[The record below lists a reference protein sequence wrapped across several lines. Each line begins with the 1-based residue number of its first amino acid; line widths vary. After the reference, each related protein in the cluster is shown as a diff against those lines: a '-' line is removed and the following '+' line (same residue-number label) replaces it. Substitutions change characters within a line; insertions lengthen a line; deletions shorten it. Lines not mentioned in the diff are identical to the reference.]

1 MKSGFCEKTYTETLK
16 NVGVATYTQQVVQS
30 ECQGTATGKIILGNL
45 DGGKPFKIGVQRP
58 GVVGTQTQTGV
69 SGSYTIANAVAGV
82 YTITIEDV
90 FGCSSV
96 RTITIEDKP
105 ELMGN
110 FAVASTATCTAALF
124 PLTLTMSSTTFN
136 TYISGTPLRDI
147 YYSINGGAY
156 QQLTTPQ
163 AVITPG
169 FAPGTEIRVKFKT
182 VAQGAGPTG
191 VAICSSSES
200 TYKVPHMLSNVTVQ
214 TNLGN
219 FANGCNG
226 VNGFTATVTI
236 PSGEGEAPYQF
247 SKDGG
252 LSWVPAL
259 SATQSNT
266 AVFTGLE
273 VGRTHTFMVKDNKG
287 CTAAYTGDVYSG
299 TTLGLQVGLVAT
311 PKCATGTGGGL
322 RVELKRNSTY
332 ASSGSHFD
340 WEIVPPVSGGSG
352 TNVPM
357 ISAGAATTL
366 ITLTN
371 IVPVGTYYV
380 KVTEK
385 NGSSC
390 VWYSRDAKVK
400 QLDPI
405 TGTVSVSS
413 NITCDAAGVVE
424 VLNVQG
430 GGGQYTYTLTPVA
443 PTTFATT
450 IATANN
456 RVQVLRDNISNP
468 NVNTLRYPAAPVTI
482 SVNVGIIDQYTCSIT
497 LGTYTLTI
505 QPKPAIHTVT
515 VTGCS
520 NGNFAFTVVPVAK
533 TIIPQA
539 AAPTTELG
547 DYSFS
552 KDGGLSWQSSNV
564 FTSLSAGTYVAVVRE
579 NATGCEETYTVTVH
593 NPLEASAR
601 VSKVIGCGTN
611 GEITIRV
618 DKGSGSYTYD
628 ITPPSG
634 TPYTGSTFL
643 PVTGSTASEAVQPI
657 GNTPGNYKR

>member
-1 MKSGFCEKTYTETLK
+1 M
-16 NVGVATYTQQVVQS
+16 
-30 ECQGTATGKIILGNL
+30 
-45 DGGKPFKIGVQRP
+45 
-58 GVVGTQTQTGV
+58 
-69 SGSYTIANAVAGV
+69 
-82 YTITIEDV
+82 
-90 FGCSSV
+90 
-96 RTITIEDKP
+96 
-105 ELMGN
+105 
-110 FAVASTATCTAALF
+110 
-124 PLTLTMSSTTFN
+124 
-136 TYISGTPLRDI
+136 
-147 YYSINGGAY
+147 
-156 QQLTTPQ
+156 
-163 AVITPG
+163 ITPG

-182 VAQGAGPTG
+182 VAQGAGSTG
-191 VAICSSSES
+191 VAICSSAES

-236 PSGEGEAPYQF
+236 PSGEGEAPYRF
-247 SKDGG
+247 RVDGG
-252 LSWVPAL
+252 SWQSAL

-273 VGRTHTFMVKDNKG
+273 VGRTHTFEVMDNKG

-299 TTLGLQVGLVAT
+299 TALGLQVGLVAT
-311 PKCATGTGGGL
+311 PNCAGGTGGSL
-322 RVELKRNSTY
+322 RVELKRNSAY
-332 ASSGSHFD
+332 SSAGTHFD
-340 WEIVPPVSGGSG
+340 WEIVSLPPVPGGSG

-357 ISAGAATTL
+357 IDAGAATTL

-385 NGSSC
+385 NSSSC
-390 VWYSRDAKVK
+390 VWYSRDAEVK
-400 QLDPI
+400 QLAPI

-430 GGGQYTYTLTPVA
+430 GGGQYTYTLEPVA

-456 RVQVLRDNISNP
+456 RIQVLRDNISNP
-468 NVNTLRYPAAPVTI
+468 NVNTLRYPAAPATITVT
-482 SVNVGIIDQYTCSIT
+482 VKVIDQYNCDID

-515 VTGCS
+515 YTGCS

-539 AAPTTELG
+539 AAPIGELG

-552 KDGGLSWQSSNV
+552 KDGGLTWTTTNV
-564 FTSLSAGTYVAVVRE
+564 FVNESAGTYSMRR
-579 NATGCEETYTVTVH
+579 H
-593 NPLEASAR
+593 
-601 VSKVIGCGTN
+601 
-611 GEITIRV
+611 
-618 DKGSGSYTYD
+618 
-628 ITPPSG
+628 
-634 TPYTGSTFL
+634 
-643 PVTGSTASEAVQPI
+643 
-657 GNTPGNYKR
+657 KR